1 MLRQLKHPSTSG
13 QLLMISVEMLSI
25 DLDVFSGKL
34 ISRLDK
40 YIDLHTLLLKQVR
53 THTNRRYL
61 LFSAVLIIL
70 PVRVLSSQSQ
80 LCSLWYG

>member
-25 DLDVFSGKL
+25 DLYVFSGKL

-53 THTNRRYL
+53 TDTCRQCL
-61 LFSAVLIIL
+61 LFTAVLIIL
-70 PVRVLSSQSQ
+70 PVQVLST
-80 LCSLWYG
+80 